1 MVLGRVGP
9 NVFGEVTGGVGLGVL
24 GLEGIT
30 GMVPGGIILVVPV
43 GEGIVPG
50 KVIGDVGKNGEVVP
64 G

>member
-9 NVFGEVTGGVGLGVL
+9 NVFGEVRGVGLGVL
-24 GLEGIT
+24 GLDGIT